1 MNKTNHWE
9 TAPSPLNDGEIDAF
23 AKRLTAT
30 WASSPARRDRSDD
43 QVVQK
48 LRDGR
53 VRVIRVESTR
63 SRRPPDISRG

>member
-1 MNKTNHWE
+1 MDKTNHWE
-9 TAPSPLNDGEIDAF
+9 TAFSPPNDGEIDAF
-23 AKRLTAT
+23 AKRLTVT
-30 WASSPARRDRSDD
+30 WASSATRRGRSDD

-63 SRRPPDISRG
+63 SRRRPDISRG